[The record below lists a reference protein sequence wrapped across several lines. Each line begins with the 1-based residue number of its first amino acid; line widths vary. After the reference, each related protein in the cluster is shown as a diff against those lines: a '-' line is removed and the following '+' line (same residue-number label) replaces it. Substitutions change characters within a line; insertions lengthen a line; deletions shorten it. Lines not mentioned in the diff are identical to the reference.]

1 MLLVSVERRKRGLS
15 QSKLARI
22 ADVNATSMS
31 RIENG
36 KEPPY
41 RLRGK
46 RIADAL
52 GWEGDPAELFREVGD
67 EEEKALAAV

>member
-1 MLLVSVERRKRGLS
+1 MKRVVIERQRLGMS
-15 QSKLARI
+15 QAKLARV
-22 ADVNATSMS
+22 ADVNQSCMS

-41 RLRGK
+41 PIRGK

-52 GWEGDPAELFREVGD
+52 GWKGDPAELFEDVTEND
-67 EEEKALAAV
+67 LAAV

>member
-1 MLLVSVERRKRGLS
+1 MKRVVLERQKLGMS
-15 QSKLARI
+15 QAKLAWA
-22 ADVNATSMS
+22 ADVNQSCMS

-41 RLRGK
+41 PMRGK

-52 GWEGDPAELFREVGD
+52 GWKGDPAELFEEVADD
-67 EEEKALAAV
+67 ELAHA